1 MKLFFDNQ
9 PVAQLND
16 ALGRYRPGEFESPT
30 RSTVPLISSLND
42 SKVWSTIT
50 GQLAVEYRSVEA
62 HLEYK
67 VKPPLGH
74 GTASHTDVMLTEGS
88 RAIAVEAKWTEPR
101 YSEVGEW
108 VNQVREGVNHD
119 NDAQNRG
126 DVMKG
131 WLSLLQPYASKK
143 LCLEDFSHA
152 VYQMVHRAAS
162 ACHAGRLPTLVYL
175 QFSPLPSGCA
185 LESRVMDDLRY
196 LHSLLGTPAGFP
208 FWLVKVE
215 AKPNP
220 AFERIRKLPKGSPNT
235 ADAVRAALLGE
246 PLFDFTDI
254 SVFPLQEAHCR

>member
-16 ALGRYRPGEFESPT
+16 ALCRYRPEEFESPT
-30 RSTVPLISSLND
+30 RSTVPLISSLSDGN
-42 SKVWSTIT
+42 VWNTIS
-50 GQLAVEYRSVEA
+50 GQLAVEYCSVEA

-74 GTASHTDVMLTEGS
+74 GTASHTDVMLIDGS
-88 RAIAVEAKWTEPR
+88 RAIAIEAKWTEPR
-101 YSEVGEW
+101 YGEVGDW

-119 NDAQNRG
+119 KDAQNRR
-126 DVMKG
+126 DVMNG
-131 WLSLLQPYASKK
+131 WLSLLQLHANKK
-143 LCLEDFSHA
+143 LCLEDFSSA

-162 ACHAGRLPTLVYL
+162 ACHPGRLPTLVYL
-175 QFSPLPSGCA
+175 QFCPLPDGCG

-215 AKPNP
+215 AKPNT

-246 PLFDFTDI
+246 LLFDFTDI
-254 SVFPLQEAHCR
+254 SVFPVQEADCR

>member
-1 MKLFFDNQ
+1 MKLFFDKNEL
-9 PVAQLND
+9 AQLNG
-16 ALGRYRPGEFESPT
+16 ALALYKSSEFESPT

-50 GQLAVEYRSVEA
+50 GQLAVEYCSAEA

-74 GTASHTDVMLTEGS
+74 GTASHTDVMLIDGS
-88 RAIAVEAKWTEPR
+88 RAIAIEAKWTEPR

-108 VNQVREGVNHD
+108 VNQVRDGVNHD
-119 NDAQNRG
+119 SDAQNRR

-131 WLSLLQPYASKK
+131 WLSLLQLYANKK
-143 LCLEDFSHA
+143 LCLDEFSSA

-175 QFSPLPSGCA
+175 QFCPLPDGCA

-208 FWLVKVE
+208 FWLVNVE

-220 AFERIRKLPKGSPNT
+220 AFERIRKLPKGSPKT
-235 ADAVRAALLGE
+235 ADAVRAALFGE
-246 PLFDFTDI
+246 PLFE
-254 SVFPLQEAHCR
+254 FPNVTFHPV